1 MEWFKGSVGEAIGV
15 AKQAGGL
22 IAFQVVDTGK
32 AAEDT
37 MKAWSAAQVF
47 TPLSYSDAT
56 SESHS
61 RMLMKAQPKR
71 IAQ

>member
-22 IAFQVVDTGK
+22 IAFQVVDTGE

-47 TPLSYSDAT
+47 TPLIVLRCHVRKPQSHAY
-56 SESHS
+56 ES
-61 RMLMKAQPKR
+61 A
-71 IAQ
+71 A